1 MKEYAAGLQQVYM
14 RYEYSWWRVCGRS
27 AADSS
32 SYWKS
37 MRQVCGKSAADLL
50 QTLHHTERVCGK
62 SAASLRQTCRRLFII
77 LKEYAAGLQQV
88 CGRPAAD
95 SSSYWKSMRQVC
107 GRVCGKTLYAYWKRW
122 LSAAGLLQICG
133 KSAAGVCGRLISSY
147 WKSMRQVCGKSA
159 AKLICMWKRWL
170 SAAGLL
176 QICGKSAA
184 GVCGRLISFLW
195 VGVMLKFT
203 CGLKLWWTTC
213 KWWPV
218 YGIKLLWILTFS
230 SGPVTTFAKVYT
242 TSLSLISLF
251 HGLQSEH
258 DTDKGHCR
266 TNCEIHGDE
275 ILETCSWKLCNHY
288 SFMHSMIHR
297 WKYSLKRGNKGYL
310 CQHLHRCRGRLFL
323 NVQSGTSSDVL
334 KI

>member
-1 MKEYAAGLQQVYM
+1 MKYQSVYHWFFYMHTLLPRTGYERVCGRSAAGLYEIWIFMMKSLRQVC
-14 RYEYSWWRVCGRS
+14 SRS

-37 MRQVCGKSAADLL
+37 MRQVCSKSAADLP

-77 LKEYAAGLQQV
+77 LKEYAASLRQV

-95 SSSYWKSMRQVC
+95 SSSYWKEYAASLRQVC
-107 GRVCGKTLYAYWKRW
+107 GRPATD
-122 LSAAGLLQICG
+122 S
-133 KSAAGVCGRLISSY
+133 SSY

-195 VGVMLKFT
+195 VGLLQEAPTPSFGGCIEKHSNMQRVGRHYLKICEGSNYNFDFT
-203 CGLKLWWTTC
+203 RLLDFSEHLAGQLKL
-213 KWWPV
+213 
-218 YGIKLLWILTFS
+218 
-230 SGPVTTFAKVYT
+230 
-242 TSLSLISLF
+242 
-251 HGLQSEH
+251 
-258 DTDKGHCR
+258 
-266 TNCEIHGDE
+266 
-275 ILETCSWKLCNHY
+275 
-288 SFMHSMIHR
+288 
-297 WKYSLKRGNKGYL
+297 
-310 CQHLHRCRGRLFL
+310 
-323 NVQSGTSSDVL
+323 
-334 KI
+334 